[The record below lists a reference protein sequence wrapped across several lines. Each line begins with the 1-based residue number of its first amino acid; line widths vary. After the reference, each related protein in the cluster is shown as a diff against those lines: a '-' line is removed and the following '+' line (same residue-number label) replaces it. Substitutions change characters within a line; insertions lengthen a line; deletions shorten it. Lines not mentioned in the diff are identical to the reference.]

1 MHYLIVVLTLLT
13 VGFSSLT
20 EGSTERQERHAL
32 KLQVT
37 ETVTPSPRLV
47 KALHL
52 LSKDYKKINELGLD
66 NLAYWY
72 AYAGKMYGVDPVLLV
87 SKTAIESSFNHKAKS
102 NHGAIGITQVVPKH
116 WGYTKQELLDY
127 RTSILAGAEVASV
140 YRSKCGGNM
149 RCAMQMYNVGE
160 TAYAKG
166 KRNAKYTQRI
176 NRVLSYVGGRKL

>member
-1 MHYLIVVLTLLT
+1 MHYLIVVITLLT
-13 VGFSSLT
+13 VGFSSIS

-32 KLQVT
+32 NLQVSD
-37 ETVTPSPRLV
+37 TVTPSPRLV
-47 KALHL
+47 KALRI
-52 LSKDYKKINELGLD
+52 LSKDYKQIDKIGHA

-72 AYAGKMYGVDPVLLV
+72 TVAGNMYGVDPVLMV
-87 SKTAIESSFNHKAKS
+87 SKTAIESSFNPKAKS
-102 NHGAIGITQVVPKH
+102 NHGAIGMTQVIPKH